1 MISKKHLWVRNFISF
16 IASRT
21 IWDMLNINTG
31 FPQFFFEK
39 QPHGPLLTPP
49 AKINDTKGRRN
60 KDW

>member
-1 MISKKHLWVRNFISF
+1 
-16 IASRT
+16 
-21 IWDMLNINTG
+21 MLNINTG

-49 AKINDTKGRRN
+49 AKINDNKGRRN